1 MNNIIIGTAGHIDHG
16 KTSLIKALTGRNTD
30 RWEEEKRRGI
40 TIDLGFTYF
49 DLQSGDRVGIID
61 VPGHEKFI
69 NNMVAGVVGMDLVML
84 IISAEEGI
92 MPQTQEHLAIL
103 SQLGIKNSIVVLNKC
118 DLVEDDWLELM
129 KEEVGNSLEETFMK
143 NAPMCCVSAATGEG
157 IEGLKSVIE
166 KLTQNQVEPKDVQTI
181 PRLPIDRS
189 FSIKGFGTVVTGTL
203 VSGKI
208 TKDTILQ
215 MYPNDKECKIRSIQV
230 HGETVE
236 ECIAGQR
243 VAINVSNVKKEE
255 ASRGHILAPVGSMK
269 ETKLLDVKLEVIKNS
284 TRVLTNHTR
293 LHLFTGTSEILCRA
307 VLLDKDEIKP
317 GESGFVQLRLEEPI
331 ALRRGDRFVVRFYS
345 PMETIGG
352 GVILEPNP
360 VKHKRFKE
368 DILEQL
374 KCKEAGDTKDVCEM
388 HIKTYEKTMITAQ
401 ELAKLTAMN
410 TEEVE
415 KDFFDL
421 EQEGLVKL
429 YKTKKELYAWHT
441 ATYEEITR
449 KIEKYLSCYHKEN
462 PYKWGVNKAQIHME
476 FLKNVKVNVFDLY
489 IENLINTKKFTKKNE
504 FLQYEFDINRDERF
518 QMTRETILDTLVKAK
533 FDFIKLS
540 TIDMEIELLKDVV
553 EVLLHDKEIVKITED
568 LYTTNSYIEEAVEM
582 IKNVLDEEGIIT
594 VIQVRDL
601 LNTSRKSAKPILEY
615 LDTIKITKRGNVE
628 SERVA
633 FK

>member
-215 MYPNDKECKIRSIQV
+215 MYPNDKDCKIRSIQV

>member
-143 NAPMCCVSAATGEG
+143 NAPMCCVSAATGDG

-215 MYPNDKECKIRSIQV
+215 MYPNDKDCKIRSIQV